1 MRSINEQ
8 KIIILTGSLG
18 EGHNQASKAIV
29 ESAKRKYPHL
39 RVKVIDYMEL
49 THPRLHVAGQFFFVQ
64 WMKHFPS
71 VYGYLFQKTREENT
85 LIQMLKRF
93 STFSL
98 QKLSAMLE
106 TEKPAIVVS
115 TFPPAAAGMSLLKA
129 MGYTDVPTATVM
141 TDHTDHSYWIH
152 SHTDYYM
159 VGSDVVQVALERKGV
174 PSEKISV
181 TGIPVNPLYS
191 QPVDEERLRDYYGLK
206 PSEQV
211 VLIMGGGEGMI
222 DKEIIELL
230 KSRAYPQD
238 VRFMVVCGR
247 NMKLYQSLLEEFA
260 EHPQITVMG
269 YVDRMHE
276 LMAMADLMVTK
287 PGGLTISEALTME
300 RPMLLVKPLPGQ
312 EQDNAD
318 YLVGIGVARQAM
330 AGELQHQFM
339 ALMTDPSLLQEMK
352 RKAAINTHKD
362 SALSVLTRL
371 IEIQRRYRPSRE
383 WAEEKNPVP
392 YEVLNREVY
401 ENEAL
406 HHYHDSYR

>member
-1 MRSINEQ
+1 MDEAFPIR
-8 KIIILTGSLG
+8 
-18 EGHNQASKAIV
+18 
-29 ESAKRKYPHL
+29 L
-39 RVKVIDYMEL
+39 R
-49 THPRLHVAGQFFFVQ
+49 
-64 WMKHFPS
+64 
-71 VYGYLFQKTREENT
+71 LFIPKTREENT
-85 LIQMLKRF
+85 LIHMLKRF

-98 QKLSAMLE
+98 HKLSTMLE
-106 TEKPAIVVS
+106 TENPAVVVS
-115 TFPPAAAGMSLLKA
+115 TFPPAAAGMSLLKG
-129 MGYTDVPTATVM
+129 MGFTNVPTATVM

-152 SHTDYYM
+152 AHTDYYM

-191 QPVDEERLRDYYGLK
+191 QPMDPGRLRAHYGLR

-230 KSRAYPQD
+230 KSRAYPKD

-247 NMKLYQSLLEEFA
+247 NMKLYQALLEEFA
-260 EHPQITVMG
+260 GHPQITVMG

-276 LMAMADLMVTK
+276 LMAIADLMVTK

-330 AGELQHQFM
+330 AGELKHQ
-339 ALMTDPSLLQEMK
+339 LLTLIKSPSLLQEMK
-352 RKAAINTHKD
+352 RQAALNTHKD
-362 SALSVLTRL
+362 SALLVLTRL
-371 IEIQRRYRPSRE
+371 MDIQQNQRFSRE
-383 WAEEKNPVP
+383 WSEEVNPVP

-401 ENEAL
+401 VNETL
-406 HHYHDSYR
+406 QHYYDSYR

>member
-8 KIIILTGSLG
+8 KILILTGSLG

-29 ESAKRKYPHL
+29 ESAKKNYPHL
-39 RVKVIDYMEL
+39 RVKVMDYMEL
-49 THPRLHVAGQFFFVQ
+49 THPRLHVAGQYFFVQ

-98 QKLSAMLE
+98 HKLSTMLE

-129 MGYTDVPTATVM
+129 MGFTDVPTATVM

-159 VGSDVVQVALERKGV
+159 VGSDVVQLALERKGV
-174 PSEKISV
+174 PSKKISV

-191 QPVDEERLRDYYGLK
+191 QPVDQGRLRDHYGIHA
-206 PSEQV
+206 SEQV

-222 DKEIIELL
+222 DKEVIEWM
-230 KSRAYPQD
+230 KSREYPQN
-238 VRFMVVCGR
+238 VRFMIVCGR
-247 NMKLYQSLLEEFA
+247 NTKLYQSLQEDFSD
-260 EHPQITVMG
+260 HSQITVMG

-318 YLVGIGVARQAM
+318 YLVGIGVAQQAM
-330 AGELQHQFM
+330 AGELKQQLLKLITTP
-339 ALMTDPSLLQEMK
+339 ALLQEMK
-352 RKAAINTHKD
+352 HKAAINTHKD

-371 IEIQRRYRPSRE
+371 LHIQQSYRLRE
-383 WAEEKNPVP
+383 WSDDITAVP
-392 YEVLNREVY
+392 YGVLNREVF

-406 HHYHDSYR
+406 HHYYDSYR

>member
-1 MRSINEQ
+1 MRSMNEQ
-8 KIIILTGSLG
+8 KIIVLTGSLG
-18 EGHNQASKAIV
+18 EGHNQASKAIM
-29 ESAKRKYPHL
+29 ESAKRNYPHL

-71 VYGYLFQKTREENT
+71 VYGYLFQKTREENA
-85 LIQMLKRF
+85 LIHMLKRS

-98 QKLSAMLE
+98 HKLGTMLE
-106 TEKPAIVVS
+106 AEKPAIVVS

-129 MGYTDVPTATVM
+129 MGYTDVPTVTVM

-159 VGSDVVQVALERKGV
+159 VGSDRVKSALERKGV
-174 PSEKISV
+174 PSAKISM
-181 TGIPVNPLYS
+181 TGIPVHPLYS
-191 QPVDEERLRDYYGLK
+191 QPVDQDQLRAYYGLK
-206 PSEQV
+206 TSEKV

-222 DKEIIELL
+222 DKEIIELM
-230 KSRAYPQD
+230 KSRRYPQH

-247 NMKLYQSLLEEFA
+247 NMKLYQTLLEDFA
-260 EHPQITVMG
+260 DHPQIKVMG

-287 PGGLTISEALTME
+287 PGGLTISEALTMKC
-300 RPMLLVKPLPGQ
+300 PMLLVKPLPGQ

-330 AGELQHQFM
+330 AGELQHQLLT
-339 ALMTDPSLLQEMK
+339 LMTSPSILQEMK
-352 RKAAINTHKD
+352 RKAAMNTHKD
-362 SALSVLTRL
+362 SARSVLTRL
-371 IEIQRRYRPSRE
+371 MDIQQNYRPSRE
-383 WAEEKNPVP
+383 WADVNPVP

-401 ENEAL
+401 ANESR
-406 HHYHDSYR
+406 HHY

>member
-1 MRSINEQ
+1 M
-8 KIIILTGSLG
+8 
-18 EGHNQASKAIV
+18 
-29 ESAKRKYPHL
+29 
-39 RVKVIDYMEL
+39 
-49 THPRLHVAGQFFFVQ
+49 
-64 WMKHFPS
+64 
-71 VYGYLFQKTREENT
+71 
-85 LIQMLKRF
+85 
-93 STFSL
+93 
-98 QKLSAMLE
+98 
-106 TEKPAIVVS
+106 
-115 TFPPAAAGMSLLKA
+115 
-129 MGYTDVPTATVM
+129 
-141 TDHTDHSYWIH
+141 
-152 SHTDYYM
+152 
-159 VGSDVVQVALERKGV
+159 
-174 PSEKISV
+174 

-339 ALMTDPSLLQEMK
+339 TLMTDSSLLQEMK

-401 ENEAL
+401 VNEAL

>member
-8 KIIILTGSLG
+8 KILILTGSLG

-29 ESAKRKYPHL
+29 ESAKRNYPHL

-49 THPRLHVAGQFFFVQ
+49 THPRLHVAGQYFFVQ

-98 QKLSAMLE
+98 HKLSTMLE
-106 TEKPAIVVS
+106 DEKPAIVVS

-129 MGYTDVPTATVM
+129 MGFTDVPTATVM

-159 VGSDVVQVALERKGV
+159 VGSDVVQLALERKGV
-174 PSEKISV
+174 PSGKISV
-181 TGIPVNPLYS
+181 TGIPVNPLYG
-191 QPVDEERLRDYYGLK
+191 QPVDQDRLRGYYGIHS
-206 PSEQV
+206 SEQV

-222 DKEIIELL
+222 DKEIIEWM
-230 KSRAYPQD
+230 KSREYPRD
-238 VRFMVVCGR
+238 VRFMIVCGR
-247 NMKLYQSLLEEFA
+247 NAKLHQSLQEDFSD
-260 EHPQITVMG
+260 HPQITVMG

-276 LMAMADLMVTK
+276 LMAIADLMVTK

-300 RPMLLVKPLPGQ
+300 RPMLLIKPLPGQ

-318 YLVGIGVARQAM
+318 YLVGIGVAQQAM
-330 AGELQHQFM
+330 AGELKHQ
-339 ALMTDPSLLQEMK
+339 LLKLITSPSLLQEMK
-352 RKAAINTHKD
+352 RRAAINTHKD

-371 IEIQRRYRPSRE
+371 IHIQQSYRLPRE
-383 WAEEKNPVP
+383 WSDDMKTVP
-392 YEVLNREVY
+392 YEVLNREVF
-401 ENEAL
+401 ESETL
-406 HHYHDSYR
+406 HHYYDVYR